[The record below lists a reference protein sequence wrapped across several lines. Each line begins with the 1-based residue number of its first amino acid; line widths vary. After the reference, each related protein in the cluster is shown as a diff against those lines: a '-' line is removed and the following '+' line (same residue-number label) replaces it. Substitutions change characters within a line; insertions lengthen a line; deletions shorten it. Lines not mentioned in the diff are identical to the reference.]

1 MTDEQIIEN
10 VIKDANVLKAIK
22 TVPRHEFVPKK
33 YIKSAYED
41 GPLPIGYGQTISQ
54 PFIVAFMTDHLELN
68 STHKVLEIGTG
79 SGYQTAILSIL
90 SKHVYSIEIIDA
102 LLKESS
108 QRLKKL
114 GYNNISVE
122 SGDGYKGLEKEAP
135 FDRIII
141 TAAPEEVPEKL
152 LAQLNIGG
160 IMVVPIG
167 KQFEVQ
173 HLWVIKKDIDGSL
186 SKEKVLPVGFV
197 SMVKKN
203 N

>member
-10 VIKDANVLKAIK
+10 VIKDDNVLKAIK

-41 GPLPIGYGQTISQ
+41 GPLPIGHGQTISQ

-90 SKHVYSIEIIDA
+90 SKHVHSIEIIDD

-114 GYNNISVE
+114 GYNNISVK
-122 SGDGYKGLEKEAP
+122 SGDGYKGLEEEAP
-135 FDRIII
+135 FDRIIV
-141 TAAPEEVPEKL
+141 TAAPEEVPDKL
-152 LAQLNIGG
+152 LAQLNVGG

-167 KQFEVQ
+167 KQCEIQ
-173 HLWVIKKDIDGSL
+173 HLWVIKKDSDGSL
-186 SKEKVLPVGFV
+186 MKEKVLPVGFIP
-197 SMVKKN
+197 MIKKIN
-203 N
+203 

>member
-22 TVPRHEFVPKK
+22 TVPRHEFVPKE
-33 YIKSAYED
+33 YINSAYED
-41 GPLPIGYGQTISQ
+41 GPLPIGHGQTISQ
-54 PFIVAFMTDHLELN
+54 LFIVAFMTDHLELN

-90 SKHVYSIEIIDA
+90 SKHVYSIEIIDD

-108 QRLKKL
+108 IRLKKL
-114 GYNNISVE
+114 GYDNITLQ
-122 SGDGYKGLEKEAP
+122 SGDGYKGIEQEAP

-141 TAAPEEVPEKL
+141 TAAPEEVPGTL
-152 LAQLNIGG
+152 LAQLNVGG

-167 KQFEVQ
+167 KQCEIQ
-173 HLWVIKKDIDGSL
+173 HLWVIKKDSDGSL
-186 SKEKVLPVGFV
+186 MKEKVLPVGFV
-197 SMVKKN
+197 PMIKKIN
-203 N
+203 

>member
-1 MTDEQIIEN
+1 
-10 VIKDANVLKAIK
+10 
-22 TVPRHEFVPKK
+22 
-33 YIKSAYED
+33 
-41 GPLPIGYGQTISQ
+41 
-54 PFIVAFMTDHLELN
+54 MTDHLELN

-114 GYNNISVE
+114 GYNNISVK
-122 SGDGYKGLEKEAP
+122 SGDGYKGLEEEAP

-141 TAAPEEVPEKL
+141 TAAPEEVPDKL
-152 LAQLNIGG
+152 LDQLNIGG

-173 HLWVIKKDIDGSL
+173 HLWVIKKDIDGAL

-197 SMVKKN
+197 PMVKKN

>member
-22 TVPRHEFVPKK
+22 TVPRHEFVPKE
-33 YIKSAYED
+33 YINSAYED
-41 GPLPIGYGQTISQ
+41 GPLPIGHGQTISQ
-54 PFIVAFMTDHLELN
+54 LFIVAFMTDHLQLN

-90 SKHVYSIEIIDA
+90 SKHVYSIEIIDD

-108 QRLKKL
+108 IRLKKL
-114 GYNNISVE
+114 GYDNITLQ
-122 SGDGYKGLEKEAP
+122 SGDGYKGIEQEAP

-141 TAAPEEVPEKL
+141 TAAPEEVPDTL
-152 LAQLNIGG
+152 LAQLNVGG

-167 KQFEVQ
+167 KQYEIQ
-173 HLWVIKKDIDGSL
+173 HLWVIKKDSDGSL
-186 SKEKVLPVGFV
+186 MKEKVLPVGFV
-197 SMVKKN
+197 PMIKKIN
-203 N
+203 